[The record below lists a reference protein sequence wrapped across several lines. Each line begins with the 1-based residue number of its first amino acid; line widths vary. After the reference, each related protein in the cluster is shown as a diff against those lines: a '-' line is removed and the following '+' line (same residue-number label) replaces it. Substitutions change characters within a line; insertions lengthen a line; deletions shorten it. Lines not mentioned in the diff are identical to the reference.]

1 MGFIDNDYKNK
12 DFRNEQALFRKFFYD
27 EINSAP
33 GFSWCT
39 EYYYRRM
46 PDGKYRFVMIDYY
59 DHELY
64 EHAEFDSPEDF
75 AKEIRMVGSDEEEET
90 LDEDLLGLILSLCP
104 KDIRRYRRIVRSYFN
119 NRTASLLQD
128 AYYEGYWDLV
138 KALLPDF
145 GEIRAKIYPASC
157 LPGISIRELDRRKEI
172 LREYFRSEGY
182 KEKGPDFF
190 KGDNESVSHSYYFD
204 GYEVIHSSSWHGYR
218 SRYSISLEDT
228 EKLREAY
235 PGLSV

>member
-75 AKEIRMVGSDEEEET
+75 VKEIRMVGSDEEEET
-90 LDEDLLGLILSLCP
+90 LDI
-104 KDIRRYRRIVRSYFN
+104 
-119 NRTASLLQD
+119 
-128 AYYEGYWDLV
+128 
-138 KALLPDF
+138 
-145 GEIRAKIYPASC
+145 
-157 LPGISIRELDRRKEI
+157 
-172 LREYFRSEGY
+172 
-182 KEKGPDFF
+182 
-190 KGDNESVSHSYYFD
+190 
-204 GYEVIHSSSWHGYR
+204 
-218 SRYSISLEDT
+218 
-228 EKLREAY
+228 
-235 PGLSV
+235 